1 MSEQALSLL
10 DADLSA
16 LLGAPLEAPADT
28 LGAGDIVSATVTAA
42 NSAGLTLSL
51 DSGLAATCAA
61 SSAAAPGFAPPAIG
75 DRVHAVI
82 ETLSSTGATLS
93 IAKAQSIAAFD
104 RWAERAGGHAELE
117 GTVQIVLR
125 GGFGIEAEGTRLLLP
140 YRESGIRNEAAH
152 EAVGRTFRFEVTEFD
167 PERAQIMIARRRV
180 ADAARTADRAAVLA
194 SLTEGAPVSG
204 VVRSIVAFGAFV
216 DIGGVDALL
225 HISDA
230 SLEHVED
237 LNSLLRVGDHIEAVV
252 RAVDV
257 EKGKV
262 SISRKSILETGAREK
277 LAGFEPGA
285 ILSGTVSRFSD
296 IFAFIAL
303 EDGVEGSVH
312 VSEIAWGKRLQH
324 PADELTEGQSVQV
337 KVLSVDAGARR
348 VKLSIKQTSADPLA
362 SFGDSV
368 AEGALVTGTIS
379 RIEDYG
385 LFVKLQEGLEGL
397 CHISDL
403 SWTARPD
410 RPTDVAPFKIG
421 DSLEVRVLSVD
432 LAARRL
438 KLGLKQVSAD
448 PWIEAGN
455 LTQVG
460 TLLKATVTRFDK
472 DAAYLRIAPD
482 LEGRMHISEVSL
494 DRVDSIRSA
503 LRIGQEVECMV
514 IKSEALRRRLDL
526 SVKAVAA
533 KAEAETPK
541 SYADADMSMSPLAA
555 ALAKVT
561 GE

>member
-10 DADLSA
+10 DAELSA

-28 LGAGDIVSATVTAA
+28 LGAGDLVAATVTAISDA
-42 NSAGLTLSL
+42 ALTLTL
-51 DSGLAATCAA
+51 DSGLSATCAKA
-61 SSAAAPGFAPPAIG
+61 EGAAPGHNLPSVG
-75 DRVHAVI
+75 DRVQATI
-82 ETLSSTGATLS
+82 ESLATAGATLS

-104 RWAERAGGHAELE
+104 AWAQRANAHTELE

-125 GGFGIEAEGTRLLLP
+125 GGFGIEADGARLLLP

-152 EAVGRTFRFEVTEFD
+152 DAVGRKFRFEVTEFD
-167 PERAQIMIARRRV
+167 PERAQIMVSRKRFAE
-180 ADAARTADRAAVLA
+180 ADRNQDRAAILA
-194 SLTEGAPVSG
+194 SLSEGAPVTG
-204 VVRSIVAFGAFV
+204 TVRSIVAFGAFV

-237 LNSLLRVGDHIEAVV
+237 LSSVLRVGDQIEAVV
-252 RAVDV
+252 RSVDA

-262 SISRKSILETGAREK
+262 SISRKSLLESGAREK
-277 LAGFEPGA
+277 LAGFETGS
-285 ILSGTVSRFSD
+285 ILTGTVARFSD
-296 IFAFIAL
+296 IFAFITL
-303 EDGVEGSVH
+303 DDGVEGSVH

-324 PADELTEGQSVQV
+324 PADELAEGQSVQV
-337 KVLSVDAGARR
+337 KVLSVDATNRR
-348 VKLSIKQTSADPLA
+348 VKLSIKQTTADPLA

-410 RPTDVAPFKIG
+410 RPTDVAPFKVG

-432 LAARRL
+432 LATRRL

-448 PWIEAGN
+448 PWTEAGT

-472 DAAYLRIAPD
+472 DAAYLLVAPN
-482 LEGRMHISEVSL
+482 LEGRMHISEVSI

-514 IKSEALRRRLDL
+514 IKSEAQRRRLDL

-555 ALAKVT
+555 AIAKAK

>member
-10 DADLSA
+10 DAELSA

-28 LGAGDIVSATVTAA
+28 LGAGDLVAATVTAISDTA
-42 NSAGLTLSL
+42 LTLTL
-51 DSGLAATCAA
+51 DSGLSATCAKA
-61 SSAAAPGFAPPAIG
+61 EAAAPGHNLPSVG
-75 DRVHAVI
+75 DRVHATI
-82 ETLSSTGATLS
+82 ESLSTAGATLS

-104 RWAERAGGHAELE
+104 AWAQRANAHTELE
-117 GTVQIVLR
+117 ATVQIVLR
-125 GGFGIEAEGTRLLLP
+125 GGFGIEADGARLLLP

-152 EAVGRTFRFEVTEFD
+152 DAVGRKFRFEVTEFD
-167 PERAQIMIARRRV
+167 PERAQIMVSRKRFAE
-180 ADAARTADRAAVLA
+180 ADRNQDRAAILA
-194 SLTEGAPVSG
+194 SLSEGAPVTG
-204 VVRSIVAFGAFV
+204 TVRSIVAFGAFV

-237 LNSLLRVGDHIEAVV
+237 LNSVLRVGDQIEAVV
-252 RAVDV
+252 RSVDA

-262 SISRKSILETGAREK
+262 SISRKSLLESGAREK
-277 LAGFEPGA
+277 LAGFENGA
-285 ILSGTVSRFSD
+285 ILTGTVARFSD
-296 IFAFIAL
+296 IFAFITL

-337 KVLSVDAGARR
+337 KVLSVDAANRR
-348 VKLSIKQTSADPLA
+348 VKLSIKQTTADPLA
-362 SFGDSV
+362 SFGDTV

-379 RIEDYG
+379 RIEEYG

-410 RPTDVAPFKIG
+410 RPTDVAPFKVG

-432 LAARRL
+432 LATRRL

-448 PWIEAGN
+448 PWTEAGA

-472 DAAYLRIAPD
+472 DAAYLLVAPN
-482 LEGRMHISEVSL
+482 LEGRMHISEVSI

-514 IKSEALRRRLDL
+514 IKSEAQRRRLDL

-555 ALAKVT
+555 AIAKAK

>member
-1 MSEQALSLL
+1 M
-10 DADLSA
+10 
-16 LLGAPLEAPADT
+16 
-28 LGAGDIVSATVTAA
+28 
-42 NSAGLTLSL
+42 
-51 DSGLAATCAA
+51 
-61 SSAAAPGFAPPAIG
+61 
-75 DRVHAVI
+75 
-82 ETLSSTGATLS
+82 
-93 IAKAQSIAAFD
+93 
-104 RWAERAGGHAELE
+104 
-117 GTVQIVLR
+117 R

-167 PERAQIMIARRRV
+167 PERAQIMISRRRF
-180 ADAARTADRAAVLA
+180 ADADRSADRAAILA
-194 SLTEGAPVSG
+194 SLTEGTPVTG

-262 SISRKSILETGAREK
+262 SISRKSLLETGAREK

-285 ILSGTVSRFSD
+285 ILSGTVARFSD
-296 IFAFIAL
+296 IFAFITL

-337 KVLSVDAGARR
+337 KVLSVDASARR

-362 SFGDSV
+362 SFGDTV

-410 RPTDVAPFKIG
+410 RPTDVAPFKVG

-432 LAARRL
+432 VAARRL

-448 PWIEAGN
+448 PWTEAGD

-561 GE
+561 GD

>member
-1 MSEQALSLL
+1 MISRRRFA
-10 DADLSA
+10 DADRS
-16 LLGAPLEAPADT
+16 
-28 LGAGDIVSATVTAA
+28 
-42 NSAGLTLSL
+42 
-51 DSGLAATCAA
+51 
-61 SSAAAPGFAPPAIG
+61 
-75 DRVHAVI
+75 
-82 ETLSSTGATLS
+82 
-93 IAKAQSIAAFD
+93 
-104 RWAERAGGHAELE
+104 
-117 GTVQIVLR
+117 
-125 GGFGIEAEGTRLLLP
+125 
-140 YRESGIRNEAAH
+140 
-152 EAVGRTFRFEVTEFD
+152 
-167 PERAQIMIARRRV
+167 
-180 ADAARTADRAAVLA
+180 ADRAAILA
-194 SLTEGAPVSG
+194 SLTEGTPVTG

-262 SISRKSILETGAREK
+262 SISRKSLLETGAREK

-285 ILSGTVSRFSD
+285 ILSGTVARFSD
-296 IFAFIAL
+296 IFAFITL

-337 KVLSVDAGARR
+337 KVLSVDASARR

-410 RPTDVAPFKIG
+410 RPTDVAPFKVG

-432 LAARRL
+432 VAARRL

-448 PWIEAGN
+448 PWTEAGD

-561 GE
+561 GD

>member
-1 MSEQALSLL
+1 
-10 DADLSA
+10 
-16 LLGAPLEAPADT
+16 
-28 LGAGDIVSATVTAA
+28 
-42 NSAGLTLSL
+42 
-51 DSGLAATCAA
+51 
-61 SSAAAPGFAPPAIG
+61 
-75 DRVHAVI
+75 
-82 ETLSSTGATLS
+82 
-93 IAKAQSIAAFD
+93 
-104 RWAERAGGHAELE
+104 
-117 GTVQIVLR
+117 
-125 GGFGIEAEGTRLLLP
+125 
-140 YRESGIRNEAAH
+140 
-152 EAVGRTFRFEVTEFD
+152 
-167 PERAQIMIARRRV
+167 
-180 ADAARTADRAAVLA
+180 
-194 SLTEGAPVSG
+194 
-204 VVRSIVAFGAFV
+204 
-216 DIGGVDALL
+216 
-225 HISDA
+225 
-230 SLEHVED
+230 
-237 LNSLLRVGDHIEAVV
+237 
-252 RAVDV
+252 
-257 EKGKV
+257 
-262 SISRKSILETGAREK
+262 
-277 LAGFEPGA
+277 
-285 ILSGTVSRFSD
+285 
-296 IFAFIAL
+296 
-303 EDGVEGSVH
+303 
-312 VSEIAWGKRLQH
+312 
-324 PADELTEGQSVQV
+324 V
-337 KVLSVDAGARR
+337 KVLSVDASARR

-432 LAARRL
+432 VAARRL

-448 PWIEAGN
+448 PWTEAGD

-526 SVKAVAA
+526 SIKAVAA